1 MADYAL
7 KKYKFDKVIFVPAY
21 IPPHKEIDSKLANH
35 RFNMVKLAT
44 SDNPKFEVSDIEYKS
59 EGKSYSILT
68 VKKFLEQYSNNN
80 RLNFII
86 GTDAFSKIETWFNA
100 EELKK
105 LVHFIV
111 FPRHG
116 DENKEIFSKLKEKKW
131 DFEMAKM
138 DYVDISSTEI
148 RNSLKEN
155 MLVDKVEDYIKN
167 NGLYKS

>member
-1 MADYAL
+1 MADFAL
-7 KKYKFDKVIFVPAY
+7 KKYKFDKIIFVPAY
-21 IPPHKEIDSKLANH
+21 IPPHKEIDSNLATH

-44 SDNPKFEVSDIEYKS
+44 AQNPKFEVSDIEYKN

-68 VKKFLEQYSNNN
+68 VKKFIEQYKNNC

-86 GTDAFSKIETWFNA
+86 GTDAFAKIESWYNA

-116 DENKEIFSKLKEKKW
+116 EENKDVFTKLKEKNW

-138 DYVDISSTEI
+138 DCIDISSTEI
-148 RNSLKEN
+148 RESLNEN
-155 MLVDKVEDYIKN
+155 MIEKKVEDYIKDN
-167 NGLYKS
+167 ELYKS